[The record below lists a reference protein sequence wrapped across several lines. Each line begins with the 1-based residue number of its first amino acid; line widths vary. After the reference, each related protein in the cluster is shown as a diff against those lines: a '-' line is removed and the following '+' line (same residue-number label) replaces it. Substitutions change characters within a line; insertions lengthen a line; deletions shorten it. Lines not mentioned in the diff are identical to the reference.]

1 MEHWGTPEKMGLI
14 FPIQNSNLLN
24 WPLPTGEIF
33 QAHGQ
38 NRPVVNFQLSIFVI
52 DIHNTLIATLSIFL
66 SVVADSL
73 TNKDIKWVTTISD
86 VYCS

>member
-24 WPLPTGEIF
+24 LPLPTGEIF

-73 TNKDIKWVTTISD
+73 TNKDIK
-86 VYCS
+86 

>member
-14 FPIQNSNLLN
+14 FPTQISNLLS

-38 NRPVVNFQLSIFVI
+38 NRPQTNFQLSIFVI
-52 DIHNTLIATLSIFL
+52 NIHNTLIATLSIFL
-66 SVVADSL
+66 SVVADSP
-73 TNKDIKWVTTISD
+73 TNKDIK
-86 VYCS
+86 

>member
-14 FPIQNSNLLN
+14 FPTQNSNLLN

-38 NRPVVNFQLSIFVI
+38 NRP
-52 DIHNTLIATLSIFL
+52 DTNTLIATLSIFL

-73 TNKDIKWVTTISD
+73 TNKDIT
-86 VYCS
+86 

>member
-14 FPIQNSNLLN
+14 FPIQNSYLLN
-24 WPLPTGEIF
+24 LPLPTGEIF

-52 DIHNTLIATLSIFL
+52 DIHNTLIVTLSIFL

-73 TNKDIKWVTTISD
+73 TNKDIK
-86 VYCS
+86 